1 MKDGIYFG
9 LSESEYFSQPR
20 IGSTELRTLI
30 DSPSKFWFE
39 SYLNPLKEE
48 KETKALNEG
57 KIFHKLILEGDK
69 AFERDFVIAPELSP
83 YTKEYKDWKAHQ
95 VKPIVKAEDLR
106 KIRRIIDC
114 VKFKGSVID
123 GFFKGGYP
131 EVSILWTDKTGLQR
145 RARIDYLKVG
155 QLIDLK
161 SFSDWKAEK
170 NHCARYFWNYKVFVQ
185 LLDYIEALENAR
197 NLPVIKGT
205 PKQKEFW
212 EQCAQVQDWLPW
224 VVFINRELP
233 QYEIHSMEKTK
244 CPDLYRVGRDMIK
257 RAHENFDLYLQ
268 RFGATNAWIEEPDPD
283 SIQFTDIDFP
293 QIMGEL

>member
-1 MKDGIYFG
+1 M
-9 LSESEYFSQPR
+9 
-20 IGSTELRTLI
+20 
-30 DSPSKFWFE
+30 
-39 SYLNPLKEE
+39 
-48 KETKALNEG
+48 
-57 KIFHKLILEGDK
+57 
-69 AFERDFVIAPELSP
+69 
-83 YTKEYKDWKAHQ
+83 
-95 VKPIVKAEDLR
+95 
-106 KIRRIIDC
+106 
-114 VKFKGSVID
+114 
-123 GFFKGGYP
+123 
-131 EVSILWTDKTGLQR
+131 
-145 RARIDYLKVG
+145 
-155 QLIDLK
+155 
-161 SFSDWKAEK
+161 
-170 NHCARYFWNYKVFVQ
+170 CAVFWNYKVFVQ

-293 QIMGEL
+293 QIMGNYELQGGSFPARNQQIKVWWIRIRRIQNCA

>member
-95 VKPIVKAEDLR
+95 VKPIVKAER
-106 KIRRIIDC
+106 C
-114 VKFKGSVID
+114 FC
-123 GFFKGGYP
+123 
-131 EVSILWTDKTGLQR
+131 
-145 RARIDYLKVG
+145 
-155 QLIDLK
+155 LI
-161 SFSDWKAEK
+161 
-170 NHCARYFWNYKVFVQ
+170 
-185 LLDYIEALENAR
+185 
-197 NLPVIKGT
+197 
-205 PKQKEFW
+205 
-212 EQCAQVQDWLPW
+212 
-224 VVFINRELP
+224 
-233 QYEIHSMEKTK
+233 
-244 CPDLYRVGRDMIK
+244 
-257 RAHENFDLYLQ
+257 
-268 RFGATNAWIEEPDPD
+268 
-283 SIQFTDIDFP
+283 
-293 QIMGEL
+293 